1 MSLHLKNSRHVE
13 NKYSMGESD
22 KCKKDMF
29 ANKYRMA
36 SLLMG
41 LLICLMG
48 LVFSTVE
55 PIKAC
60 NFSLKVAINFFRFKY
75 FNVKIKKVQSVKIL

>member
-1 MSLHLKNSRHVE
+1 MSQHLKNSKHVE
-13 NKYSMGESD
+13 TKYSMGESY
-22 KCKKDMF
+22 KRKKDMF

-60 NFSLKVAINFFRFKY
+60 NFSFKIAFFFYKFFRFKY
-75 FNVKIKKVQSVKIL
+75 F